1 MGWPVAAVSFLEDP
15 GAGPGGGGSFLGR
28 WPRASVC
35 ICWGRGPAE
44 ALASIVLKHNTSIPT
59 AASVSQACA
68 SRVCVGTCAEEDGE
82 WSGLTPD
89 WSVAAETLPA
99 SLVWS
104 VGLTWVV
111 PLTGLGRMDVQ
122 TPSRGKP

>member
-1 MGWPVAAVSFLEDP
+1 MACGCCQFP
-15 GAGPGGGGSFLGR
+15 GGPGGRAWRGWELPGQVAKGQCLHLLGG
-28 WPRASVC
+28 
-35 ICWGRGPAE
+35 GPAE